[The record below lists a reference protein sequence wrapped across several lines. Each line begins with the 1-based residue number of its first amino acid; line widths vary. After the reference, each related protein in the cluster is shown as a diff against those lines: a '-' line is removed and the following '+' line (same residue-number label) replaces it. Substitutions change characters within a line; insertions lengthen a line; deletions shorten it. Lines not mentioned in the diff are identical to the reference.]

1 LKMSDDDDEIDKYT
15 AALEFGEDILAKE
28 MAATGCT
35 KQEANRRL
43 LARVREEKERRQRTV
58 H

>member
-1 LKMSDDDDEIDKYT
+1 MPDDDDEIDRYA
-15 AALEFGEDILAKE
+15 AALEFGEDIIAKE

-35 KQEANRRL
+35 KQEATRRL
-43 LARVREEKERRQRTV
+43 FARVREEKERRRRTV